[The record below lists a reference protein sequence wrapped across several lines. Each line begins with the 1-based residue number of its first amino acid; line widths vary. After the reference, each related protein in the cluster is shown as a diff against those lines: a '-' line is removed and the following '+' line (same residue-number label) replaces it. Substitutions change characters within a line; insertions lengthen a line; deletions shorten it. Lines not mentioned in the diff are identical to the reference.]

1 MGDTNNQKNKETT
14 QTTQNTTQTT
24 QTPLG
29 SLRGDSAKIISYL
42 KENPTT
48 KYVTNQLKKNS
59 SYVGKC
65 LNRLRKRGYIERLDR
80 GIWKV
85 KKTSGVVTPSYPN
98 EYYRLHSIEVKLAI
112 NSSHHSH
119 IKSTIFN
126 NMEFFNVRKTA
137 TGHYFDCIET
147 LLLTKEN
154 LFIKYPKDFDITSDS
169 KGELYEKTN
178 NYIIE
183 TIKKIQSRFKVQI
196 YRKNKINYVF
206 VKQHLAHVKNSVAE
220 RIDADNIKVCVYDDD
235 DGKQRIIMDRSKGLA
250 ELECV
255 HPDKAFDDSDRID
268 YVMDNI
274 KKGNLE
280 DSLEYLK
287 RNCDTGEDLPNSQI
301 IYMIGE
307 ITKYHLKL
315 TDEVRAIAKILMLTI
330 PKPVELQPNNEPM
343 DYVG

>member
-1 MGDTNNQKNKETT
+1 MGKNRNSTNYSTNSTNSTNKV
-14 QTTQNTTQTT
+14 
-24 QTPLG
+24 L
-29 SLRGDSAKIISYL
+29 SLRGNMKLILELL

-48 KYVTNQLKKNS
+48 KHITKKLQKPSNYIGNCLK
-59 SYVGKC
+59 
-65 LNRLRKRGYIERLDR
+65 RLEKKGYIERLDR
-80 GIWKV
+80 GIWKLN
-85 KKTSGVVTPSYPN
+85 KLSGVVTPNSTNYSS

-183 TIKKIQSRFKVQI
+183 TIKKIQSRFKVQL

-255 HPDKAFDDSDRID
+255 HPDKAFDDSDKID

-280 DSLEYLK
+280 ASLEYLK